1 MQDTKNSTHDLM
13 RGQGR
18 IELLEGAF
26 AKAREPN
33 VHGGQASWRLLGS
46 WRFALLD
53 FKCTRDHG
61 EMGIKRGEG
70 DSLVYGTRRRQES
83 SG

>member
-1 MQDTKNSTHDLM
+1 MQDTKNSTHNLT
-13 RGQGR
+13 RGQDQ

-61 EMGIKRGEG
+61 EMGIKRGGGEG
-70 DSLVYGTRRRQES
+70 LVDGTRR
-83 SG
+83 

>member
-1 MQDTKNSTHDLM
+1 MQDTKNSTHDLT

-33 VHGGQASWRLLGS
+33 VHGGQASWRLLALC
-46 WRFALLD
+46 FAGFQMHD
-53 FKCTRDHG
+53 RPW
-61 EMGIKRGEG
+61 
-70 DSLVYGTRRRQES
+70 
-83 SG
+83 

>member
-33 VHGGQASWRLLGS
+33 VHGGQASWRLLALC
-46 WRFALLD
+46 FAG
-53 FKCTRDHG
+53 FQMHERPW
-61 EMGIKRGEG
+61 
-70 DSLVYGTRRRQES
+70 
-83 SG
+83 

>member
-1 MQDTKNSTHDLM
+1 MK
-13 RGQGR
+13 GQGR

-33 VHGGQASWRLLGS
+33 VHGGQASWR
-46 WRFALLD
+46 FALLD

-61 EMGIKRGEG
+61 EMGIKRGER